1 MAPPIPRKKLTR
13 TLSLPGSGASSPPP
27 LPRPPWSPVQRRY
40 LNFDNPLYMTA
51 SCVREEGE
59 GFAPAAD
66 STFTS
71 PSFSQLS
78 FHTSDEHLCVFF
90 QNFAD
95 QNMVSQ
101 RLQHRHLLFLRS
113 TAQAVEARWL
123 QKGAAGGVFGSRGTQ
138 DFLQCQANEPKRVGD
153 QTFYRLH
160 SSRFPERVLGLR
172 VRPTCCF
179 LLSMCSCCFAT
190 SPSAEPSV
198 TCRSLSTSAS
208 VQPKPRATSWLAPS
222 QLLQLLSGWQ
232 KLPWVSFHLCLFSV
246 PPQVCTPKSEASSA
260 QTQVT
265 PPHANVRDVIVHFQS
280 AAVLTQSCSHPLHPA
295 GSGCS
300 TSESPSTVLS
310 LLKGGFSVS
319 LERDLPL
326 ATLEDFVQD
335 SLQRPGSSGYCRQ
348 VCVLLLQILMG
359 SQHLHSNSGAAAELN
374 PREIFLVW
382 PRRPDG
388 GRNQAT
394 QEVNEQKRGIQLLWK
409 TWGSPRLVL
418 TPKSSPVAE
427 PLVYIKHQVGALID
441 FCLLPLESP
450 AAVRPGP
457 ASSSFYQKAL
467 RHLSSLLQKE
477 GDLQMTNAA
486 ATLQVLLWGP
496 QGLHPSTVTVHHWL
510 MTKQA
515 LLVMQMAE
523 AGLKQEQLFPDW
535 EDCMRLQ
542 FLAFTDPETVA
553 SVAAQLWESLNK
565 EAQV

>member
-172 VRPTCCF
+172 V
-179 LLSMCSCCFAT
+179 
-190 SPSAEPSV
+190 
-198 TCRSLSTSAS
+198 
-208 VQPKPRATSWLAPS
+208 
-222 QLLQLLSGWQ
+222 
-232 KLPWVSFHLCLFSV
+232 
-246 PPQVCTPKSEASSA
+246 CTPKSEASSA

-335 SLQRPGSSGYCRQ
+335 ALQRPGSSGYCRQ

-457 ASSSFYQKAL
+457 ASSSFYQRAL

-523 AGLKQEQLFPDW
+523 AALKQEQLFPDW